1 MKNQQISEARKRAIS
16 NAMSYNNALTQEYLL
31 NKSVDEL
38 LCFVHPLDREDL
50 RRELNQTKN

>member
-16 NAMSYNNALTQEYLL
+16 NAMSYNSALTQEYLL
-31 NKSVDEL
+31 NKSVDVL

-50 RRELNQTKN
+50 RKELNQTKN